1 VTAAVTGEEFV
12 AIMAAFPTGVAIV
25 TAVDVDGTPRGLTT
39 NAVTSASLDP
49 PILLVCLD
57 LTSRTLPAVRRSGR
71 FAVNFMS
78 AGCEAVCR
86 KFASKADDKFD
97 HVRWEPGLGGVP
109 LLSGHAVAF
118 AECVVRDDLE
128 VGDHAVLTGLV
139 EAGSPPESAGEP
151 LVYFRRAYHPA
162 QGAGA

>member
-1 VTAAVTGEEFV
+1 VSAPVTGEEFV
-12 AIMAAFPTGVAIV
+12 AIMSAFPTGVAIV

-39 NAVTSASLDP
+39 NAVTSASLEP

-57 LTSRTLPAVRRSGR
+57 LSSRTLPAVRRSGR

-86 KFASKADDKFD
+86 RFASKADDKFD
-97 HVRWEPGLGGVP
+97 HVTWVPGLGGVP

-118 AECVVRDDLE
+118 AECLVRDELE

-139 EAGSPPESAGEP
+139 EAGSPPESTSEP
-151 LVYFRRAYHPA
+151 ILYFRRAFH
-162 QGAGA
+162 GAGPAS

>member
-39 NAVTSASLDP
+39 NAVTSVSLVP

-57 LTSRTLPAVRRSGR
+57 LSSRTLPAVRHSGR
-71 FAVNFMS
+71 FVVNFMS
-78 AGCEAVCR
+78 ANCEAVCR
-86 KFASKADDKFD
+86 KFASKDDDKFD
-97 HVRWEPGLGGVP
+97 HVRWERGREGVP
-109 LLSGHAVAF
+109 VLVGHAVAF
-118 AECVVRDDLE
+118 AECLVRDDLE

-139 EAGSPPESAGEP
+139 EGGSPPESTGEP
-151 LVYFRRAYHPA
+151 LLYFRRSYHPA
-162 QGAGA
+162 RGTRA

>member
-1 VTAAVTGEEFV
+1 MSAAVTGEEFV

-39 NAVTSASLDP
+39 NAVTSASLAP

-97 HVRWEPGLGGVP
+97 HVRWVPGLGGVP
-109 LLSGHAVAF
+109 LITGHAVAF

-139 EAGSPPESAGEP
+139 EAGSPPESNSAP
-151 LVYFRRAYHPA
+151 LLYFRRSYHPGE
-162 QGAGA
+162 GAGA

>member
-1 VTAAVTGEEFV
+1 VSAAVTGEEFV

-39 NAVTSASLDP
+39 NAVTSASLEP
-49 PILLVCLD
+49 PVLLVCLD
-57 LTSRTLPAVRRSGR
+57 LRSRTLPAVRRSGR

-97 HVRWEPGLGGVP
+97 HVQWVPGLGGVP

-139 EAGSPPESAGEP
+139 EAGSPPGSTSDS
-151 LVYFRRAYHPA
+151 LLYFRRSYRPA
-162 QGAGA
+162 QGADA

>member
-1 VTAAVTGEEFV
+1 VTAAVPGEEF
-12 AIMAAFPTGVAIV
+12 V

-39 NAVTSASLDP
+39 NAVTSVSLAP

-57 LTSRTLPAVRRSGR
+57 LKSRTLPAVRRSGR

-86 KFASKADDKFD
+86 KFASKDDDKFE

-109 LLSGHAVAF
+109 LLSGHAVAV
-118 AECVVRDDLE
+118 AECAVRDDLD

-139 EAGSPPESAGEP
+139 EAGSPPESTSEP
-151 LVYFRRAYHPA
+151 LLYFRRAYHERRPPS
-162 QGAGA
+162 

>member
-1 VTAAVTGEEFV
+1 VTAVVTGEEFV

-25 TAVDVDGTPRGLTT
+25 TALDVDGTPRGLTT
-39 NAVTSASLDP
+39 NAVTSVSLAP

-109 LLSGHAVAF
+109 LLSGHAVAV
-118 AECVVRDDLE
+118 AECVVRDDLD
-128 VGDHAVLTGLV
+128 VGDHAVVTGLV
-139 EAGSPPESAGEP
+139 ETGSPPESTSEP
-151 LVYFRRAYHPA
+151 LLYFRRAFH
-162 QGAGA
+162 GAGPSS

>member
-1 VTAAVTGEEFV
+1 VSAGVTGEEFV
-12 AIMAAFPTGVAIV
+12 AIMSAFPTGVAIV

-39 NAVTSASLDP
+39 NAVTSASLEP

-57 LTSRTLPAVRRSGR
+57 LTSRTLPAVRRTGR

-78 AGCEAVCR
+78 ANCEAVCR

-97 HVRWEPGLGGVP
+97 HVTWEPGLGGVP

-118 AECVVRDDLE
+118 AECVVRDELE

-139 EAGSPPESAGEP
+139 ESGSPPASTSEP
-151 LVYFRRAYHPA
+151 ILYFRRAFH
-162 QGAGA
+162 GARPSS

>member
-1 VTAAVTGEEFV
+1 MTAAVTGEEFV

-39 NAVTSASLDP
+39 NAVTSVSLAP

-57 LTSRTLPAVRRSGR
+57 LKSRTLPAVRRSGR
-71 FAVNFMS
+71 FVVNFMS

-86 KFASKADDKFD
+86 KFASKDDDKFE
-97 HVRWEPGLGGVP
+97 HVRWEPGLGGAP
-109 LLSGHAVAF
+109 LLSGHAVAV
-118 AECVVRDDLE
+118 AECAVRDDLD

-139 EAGSPPESAGEP
+139 EAGSPPESTSEP
-151 LVYFRRAYHPA
+151 LLYFRRAYHGRRPPS
-162 QGAGA
+162 